1 MRLADFIDR
10 HAEDILVEWER
21 FAATKL
27 PAAAGMETLA
37 LRDHAPLILQAIA
50 TDLRTAQS
58 AEQQR
63 SKAEGGAV
71 VLADAPSTAAEA
83 HGAARAQSGFNL
95 NQMVSEYR
103 ALRASVLR
111 LWRMSGDLED
121 EEAVKDIIRFGEA
134 IDQAIAESVDHF
146 SAEIDRARN
155 LFLGM
160 LGHELRN
167 PLNAIQVTA
176 QQLARS
182 RSDEIVSKAAQRLI
196 DSGAR
201 MQALLDDLLDYSRTT
216 LAVGIKVE
224 PAPVDFGELSR
235 KVCDEL
241 GSVHPHRTL
250 ELQMTGELRGSW
262 DPGRIQQVLSNLLQN
277 ALTYGDGGAPVIL
290 EVQGAQREICVQ
302 VKNQGAEIPAEA
314 LPTLFDPL
322 SRGVMP
328 DGAGGD
334 THLGLGL
341 FIARQIV
348 KAHRGEIHVRS
359 EGGETVFSVRL
370 PRAMQ

>member
-1 MRLADFIDR
+1 VRLADFLDR
-10 HAEDILVEWER
+10 HAEEILVEWEQ

-27 PAAAGMETLA
+27 PAAASMGTLA

-58 AEQQR
+58 AGQQR
-63 SKAEGGAV
+63 SKAEGKLV

-111 LWRMSGDLED
+111 LWSTAEKPEGQA
-121 EEAVKDIIRFGEA
+121 AVEDIIRFGEA
-134 IDQAIAESVDHF
+134 IDQAIAESVDYF

-167 PLNAIQVTA
+167 PLNAIQMTA
-176 QQLARS
+176 QHLARS
-182 RSDEIVSKAAQRLI
+182 RSDEIVSRAAQRLM

-201 MQALLDDLLDYSRTT
+201 MQALLDDLLDYSRTV
-216 LAVGIKVE
+216 LAVGIKVK
-224 PAPVDFGELSR
+224 PAPADFAELSQ

-241 GSVHPHRTL
+241 GLAHPRRKL
-250 ELQMTGELRGSW
+250 DLQMTGALRGSW

-277 ALTYGDGGAPVIL
+277 ALTYGDGSAPVIL
-290 EVQGAQREICVQ
+290 EVQGAEGEICVQ
-302 VKNQGAEIPAEA
+302 VKNRGPTIPAEA

-322 SRGVMP
+322 SRGPMP
-328 DGAGGD
+328 DPADG
-334 THLGLGL
+334 TNHMGLGL
-341 FIARQIV
+341 FIAREIV
-348 KAHRGEIHVRS
+348 KAHRGDIQVRS
-359 EGGETVFSVRL
+359 GAGETVFTVRL
-370 PRAMQ
+370 PRAIQ

>member
-10 HAEDILVEWER
+10 HAEDILVEWEQ
-21 FAATKL
+21 FAATRL
-27 PAAAGMETLA
+27 PAAAGMGTLA

-50 TDLRTAQS
+50 TDLRIAQS

-63 SKAEGGAV
+63 SKAEGRAA

-111 LWRMSGDLED
+111 LWSMLGQR
-121 EEAVKDIIRFGEA
+121 EEPNAVEDIIRFGEA
-134 IDQAIAESVDHF
+134 IDQAIAESVDYF

-155 LFLGM
+155 LFLGI

-167 PLNAIQVTA
+167 PLNAIQMTA
-176 QQLARS
+176 QHLARS

-201 MQALLDDLLDYSRTT
+201 MKALLDDLLDYSRTT

-224 PAPVDFGELSR
+224 PAPVDFAELSR
-235 KVCDEL
+235 KDWV
-241 GSVHPHRTL
+241 
-250 ELQMTGELRGSW
+250 TGHNMLTAGTAESGMDAFPALR
-262 DPGRIQQVLSNLLQN
+262 
-277 ALTYGDGGAPVIL
+277 
-290 EVQGAQREICVQ
+290 
-302 VKNQGAEIPAEA
+302 
-314 LPTLFDPL
+314 
-322 SRGVMP
+322 
-328 DGAGGD
+328 
-334 THLGLGL
+334 
-341 FIARQIV
+341 
-348 KAHRGEIHVRS
+348 
-359 EGGETVFSVRL
+359 
-370 PRAMQ
+370 